1 MSDSA
6 VDENLDKKL
15 ESSTAGWKL
24 KVDTLIVLLI
34 SLTPFNLSVVDKT
47 GLDTGIDNTLDKVV
61 RVAWFLFCILTV
73 CLLKPRLFRR
83 VFAHPSPLMKL
94 LFCYMIILTLSLV
107 VNGVGVTGFYRLCEY
122 ILLLFALD
130 IVDKTIRLEGRDAA
144 VRVFAGWVQMAAVA
158 IVIMIAIG
166 LVISPNHFYA
176 LETQGR
182 FRLGGNAYSPNFI
195 GMVFASGML
204 SSLYLMGRA
213 RTTLKKFLILMCCL
227 FFGVALYFTGS
238 RTAQFS
244 VAIAICL
251 WVLLNFNVMD
261 RALLCAVCMIF
272 VIPLL
277 LLFYEFFVERL
288 LPLIGKGERPL
299 YDLLT
304 LNNRSVV
311 AEVGLQGALD
321 HWYLGVGFVEGVKEY
336 YRLNFT
342 QSYWLPPHTHNALI
356 ESFLSGGV
364 LSLLL
369 MSVVFYKAVKLILRN
384 LACRQNSPDIYLA
397 ALSLPLILGC
407 VTMTIFGGVY
417 TVLTFWFFSLAL
429 FSWSKNERKD
439 SVYS

>member
-1 MSDSA
+1 M
-6 VDENLDKKL
+6 DEILDKKL
-15 ESSTAGWKL
+15 ESSSAGWKL
-24 KVDTLIVLLI
+24 KVDTIIVLLI
-34 SLTPFNLSVVDKT
+34 SLAPFNLSVVDKT
-47 GLDTGIDNTLDKVV
+47 GLETGIDNTLDKVV
-61 RVAWFLFCILTV
+61 RVVWFLFCILTV

-83 VFAHPSPLMKL
+83 LFAHPSPLMKL

-107 VNGVGVTGFYRLCEY
+107 VNGVGIIGFYRLCEY
-122 ILLLFALD
+122 TLLLFALD
-130 IVDKTIRLEGRDAA
+130 IVDKTIRLEGREAA
-144 VRVFAGWVQMAAVA
+144 VRIFAGWVQMSAVA
-158 IVIMIAIG
+158 ILIMIAIG
-166 LVISPNHFYA
+166 LVISPNHFFA

-195 GMVFASGML
+195 GMVFASGIL
-204 SSLYLMGRA
+204 SSLYLMSRV
-213 RTTLKKFLILMCCL
+213 RTTLRKNLILVCCL
-227 FFGVALYFTGS
+227 FFCIALYFTGS

-251 WVLLNFNVMD
+251 WVFLSFNVMD
-261 RALLCAVCMIF
+261 RTLLCTVSMIF
-272 VIPLL
+272 VVPLFL
-277 LLFYEFFVERL
+277 LSYEFFVERI

-311 AEVGLQGALD
+311 AEVGLQGAFD

-369 MSVVFYKAVKLILRN
+369 MFFVFYKTVKLILRN
-384 LACRQNSPDIYLA
+384 IKSKQEKPDVYLA

-429 FSWSKNERKD
+429 FSWSKNERKN